1 MSQQYQKQKEKW
13 IMQGFDGA
21 EKYWL
26 KKLKSLRDAYDIVIE
41 ENKQLKKELE
51 SDKDEGK

>member
-13 IMQGFDGA
+13 FKQGYDKA

-26 KKLKSLRDAYDIVIE
+26 KKLKSLRDAYDIV
-41 ENKQLKKELE
+41 LKELE
-51 SDKDEGK
+51 QSKESDE